1 MTKTILHILN
11 TGSYSGAE
19 NVIITIIEGFRK
31 YVNED
36 IRFIYVSLDGSIR
49 DILNKKNI
57 EFEPMKKLTVKEVHR
72 VINKY
77 KPDLIHAHDFTASII
92 CAAASGKIP
101 VISHLHNNSPWIK
114 SYCLNSF
121 VYGLSCIKYKKILG
135 VSSSVFDEF
144 VFGKQIKNK
153 TQVVGN
159 PIDIANIVELAD
171 KAEDTESFDIVFLGR
186 LTEQK
191 NPLRFINIIK
201 QLANEDR
208 SVRAVMI
215 GDGEM
220 RDDVENEI
228 KKYHLESNITLKGFL
243 DNPYGILKNSKVLC
257 IPSSWEGFGLV
268 AVEALALGKPVTA
281 SPVGGL
287 RNIVT
292 NECGMVCNTDEEFID
307 EIYKLISQNSYYTDK
322 SLSALKRADEINN
335 IREYILNMEK
345 VYESYRR

>member
-1 MTKTILHILN
+1 M
-11 TGSYSGAE
+11 
-19 NVIITIIEGFRK
+19 
-31 YVNED
+31 
-36 IRFIYVSLDGSIR
+36 
-49 DILNKKNI
+49 
-57 EFEPMKKLTVKEVHR
+57 
-72 VINKY
+72 
-77 KPDLIHAHDFTASII
+77 
-92 CAAASGKIP
+92 
-101 VISHLHNNSPWIK
+101 
-114 SYCLNSF
+114 
-121 VYGLSCIKYKKILG
+121 
-135 VSSSVFDEF
+135 FDEF